1 MKIRALVLATTILT
15 AATGVAFAQSSPAP
29 VNQSGG
35 GIDAAQSPTDMGIA
49 GQTGLTKGTPT
60 RGAVSAQ
67 RQQMAPAATTGSGLN
82 SPARESAH
90 KAASP
95 ASPDAG
101 IKQEK

>member
-1 MKIRALVLATTILT
+1 MTVRKLVLATAILT
-15 AATGVAFAQSSPAP
+15 AATGFAFAQNSPAP

-35 GIDAAQSPTDMGIA
+35 GVSNSQSPTDMGEA
-49 GQTGLTKGTPT
+49 GQTGLTKATPA
-60 RGAVSAQ
+60 RGASNGQ
-67 RQQMAPAATTGSGLN
+67 MMAPATTGSGVK

-101 IKQEK
+101 LKQEK

>member
-1 MKIRALVLATTILT
+1 MTIRKLVLATAILT
-15 AATGVAFAQSSPAP
+15 AATGFAFAQSAPAP

-35 GIDAAQSPTDMGIA
+35 GTTPSQASPTDMGEA

-60 RGAVSAQ
+60 RGANNGAM
-67 RQQMAPAATTGSGLN
+67 MAPTTNGSGVK

-90 KAASP
+90 KAVSP

>member
-1 MKIRALVLATTILT
+1 MTIRKLVLATAILT
-15 AATGVAFAQSSPAP
+15 AATGFAFAQNSPAP

-35 GIDAAQSPTDMGIA
+35 GVSNSQSPTDMGEA
-49 GQTGLTKGTPT
+49 GQTGLTKGMPARGAANGQTMTPT
-60 RGAVSAQ
+60 
-67 RQQMAPAATTGSGLN
+67 TNGSGVK